1 MDYLFFLKLGGG
13 LLGAISASVFFWCKG
28 YSKDIEKPTEDEQ
41 GNFLISKVGE
51 LEGLQSDGVILA
63 EPEPIVEPEPEPIV
77 ESEPIVEPEPQP
89 EPAPEQTEE
98 PIITQ

>member
-1 MDYLFFLKLGGG
+1 MDYLLFLKLGGG

-28 YSKDIEKPTEDEQ
+28 YSRNIEKPTEDEQ
-41 GNFLISKVGE
+41 GNFLISKVGQ

-77 ESEPIVEPEPQP
+77 EPEAQP
-89 EPAPEQTEE
+89 EPVIE
-98 PIITQ
+98 P

>member
-28 YSKDIEKPTEDEQ
+28 YSRNIEKPTEDAE

-51 LEGLQSDGVILA
+51 LEGLQSDGEILA
-63 EPEPIVEPEPEPIV
+63 EPEPIVE
-77 ESEPIVEPEPQP
+77 SEPT
-89 EPAPEQTEE
+89 PEQTSEE